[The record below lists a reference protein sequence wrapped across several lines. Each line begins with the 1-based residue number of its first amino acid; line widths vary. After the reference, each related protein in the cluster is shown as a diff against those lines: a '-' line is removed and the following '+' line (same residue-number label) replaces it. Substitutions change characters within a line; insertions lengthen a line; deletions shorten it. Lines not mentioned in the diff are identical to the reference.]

1 MRGVIVFAIGLDDSG
16 REKLSSFLKERG
28 VLKPVSYEDWAA
40 ENGYGKEDLN
50 RDPNVK
56 KEWLKHIVNEASQ
69 HPAICIICDDMNR
82 RKQRSIYINLS
93 RKLRKFTIAHKFLCL
108 GGRGLSQL
116 GLEKFDCVEYAE
128 DPTLDEGFDVISQR
142 FSLTVSLA
150 ALARRP

>member
-16 REKLSSFLKERG
+16 REKLSNFLKERG

-40 ENGYGKEDLN
+40 ESGYGKEDLN

-56 KEWLKHIVNEASQ
+56 KEWLKYIVNEASQ
-69 HPAICIICDDMNR
+69 HPAICIICDDMNSK
-82 RKQRSIYINLS
+82 KQRSVYVNLA
-93 RKLRKFTIAHKFLCL
+93 RKLGRFIVAHKFLCRT
-108 GGRGLSQL
+108 GRGLSQL

-142 FSLTVSLA
+142 FSITLTLA
-150 ALARRP
+150 ALARRI